1 MTAAG
6 VSKPVPVADEVS
18 EEFWKAAAN
27 HVLAIQR
34 CDECGWF
41 SYPPSLTCRGCRLP
55 GRSFHYEQVS
65 GRGRVKTW
73 TVVRE
78 AFLPS
83 WKDEIPYPVAV
94 VELDEQEGLYL
105 TARIVGARPGDMAIG
120 APVEVVFE
128 DLAEGISV
136 PHFRLAGKRMGR

>member
-1 MTAAG
+1 MTEAR

-27 HVLAIQR
+27 HVLVIQR

-41 SYPPSLTCRGCRLP
+41 AYPPSLICRGCLSLRRP
-55 GRSFHYEQVS
+55 FHYEPVS

-83 WKDEIPYPVAV
+83 WRDEIPYPVAV

-105 TARIVGARPGDMAIG
+105 TAQIVGAGPDDMAIG
-120 APVEVVFE
+120 APVEAVFE
-128 DLAEGISV
+128 DLADGVSV
-136 PHFRLAGKRMGR
+136 PHFRLAGKRRGR

>member
-1 MTAAG
+1 MTVAR
-6 VSKPVPVADEVS
+6 VNKPVPVADEVS

-41 SYPPSLTCRGCRLP
+41 SYPPSLTCRGCLSSRRL
-55 GRSFHYEQVS
+55 HYEPVS

-83 WKDEIPYPVAV
+83 WRDEIPYPVAV

-105 TARIVGARPGDMAIG
+105 TAQIVRAGPDDMAIG
-120 APVEVVFE
+120 VPVEVVFE
-128 DLAEGISV
+128 DVAEGVSV
-136 PHFRLAGKRMGR
+136 PHFRLAGKPMGR

>member
-1 MTAAG
+1 MTAAR
-6 VSKPVPVADEVS
+6 VSKPVPVANEVS

-41 SYPPSLTCRGCRLP
+41 SYPPSLTCRGCLSPRRL
-55 GRSFHYEQVS
+55 HYEPVS

-83 WKDEIPYPVAV
+83 WQDEIPYPVAV

-105 TARIVGARPGDMAIG
+105 TAQIVGAGPDDMAIG
-120 APVEVVFE
+120 VPVEVVFE
-128 DLAEGISV
+128 DLAEGVSV